1 MEANLIIKQVVKEQ
15 SGTSQAT
22 GEEWKV
28 NTYLGE
34 TDEQYPRSIVF
45 EVWKANIDKLNL
57 QIGKKYKVTFDFHA
71 KISKDGYWF
80 NRISAWKAEEI

>member
-57 QIGKKYKVTFDFHA
+57 
-71 KISKDGYWF
+71 
-80 NRISAWKAEEI
+80 

>member
-1 MEANLIIKQVVKEQ
+1 MEANLIIKQVLKEQ
-15 SGTSQAT
+15 SGTSAT

-57 QIGKKYKVTFDFHA
+57 QVGKKYKVSFDFRA
-71 KISKDGYWF
+71 KLSKEGNWF
-80 NRISAWKAEEI
+80 NRFSAWKAEEI